1 MWTASGWRVLGA
13 ATLLLAH
20 TGNHS
25 RVRQR
30 RGGSFASSL
39 TDRQLA
45 HRRSAEPFSGMGPHL
60 YRTSGRL
67 YLVLAN
73 FPRTLHRIGAM
84 VAFCVLTCGLLA
96 GPLAST
102 AHAEGTAS
110 RFIAEGNLAKD
121 GTLKV
126 KQTITLTGVA
136 PPELS
141 QRIET
146 REDLVGARQ
155 YVQKLSDITAMVKGT
170 PVQPTIKTE
179 DRFTTVTVP
188 TNSSTEVVMMYT
200 VTGAVVTIDSGTA
213 LRWRMLQGLS
223 AQVTQFTATVQI
235 PTQFSYIKCTAG
247 SPNSTVPCNFAAAS
261 TESAQIPTFR
271 DGPRGEGEVVAI
283 DIGFPRG
290 GVASNEMIDYQW
302 TIGRAFSAEPLPL
315 AVALGL
321 LALGGVALYGLH
333 RRAGVDKSPE
343 GEVSKTGEF
352 VPTGAGQSEFRV
364 VGDVRPGHVGTV
376 ADERV
381 DPIDVTATLIDLAV
395 RGHLVINELARESE
409 FAQTDWEIRLV
420 DEDDGLLPFEQQL
433 LDGIAAPGS
442 SVRVSD
448 LAGKVQE
455 SIGGVQNALYDEMVS
470 NGWYERRPDDTRSRW
485 TQLALAALIISVVLT
500 GVLAAF
506 TTFGLVGLALIVLSL
521 GLVFVAQ
528 EMPARTAKGTAL
540 LGGLGALRSDLLSHP
555 TNQMPPG
562 RELQE
567 ISEVLPYAIVLGGSD
582 RWLDAMVAS
591 DADEHPDSDDISWY
605 HGPENWHLRDLPD
618 SIRNFVTTVSGSL
631 FSR

>member
-1 MWTASGWRVLGA
+1 M
-13 ATLLLAH
+13 
-20 TGNHS
+20 
-25 RVRQR
+25 
-30 RGGSFASSL
+30 
-39 TDRQLA
+39 
-45 HRRSAEPFSGMGPHL
+45 
-60 YRTSGRL
+60 
-67 YLVLAN
+67 
-73 FPRTLHRIGAM
+73 I
-84 VAFCVLTCGLLA
+84 AFCVLTCGLLA
-96 GPLAST
+96 GPLALT
-102 AHAEGTAS
+102 AYAEGTAS
-110 RFIAEGNLAKD
+110 TFIAEGNLAKD

-126 KQTITLTGVA
+126 KQTIALTGAV

-141 QRIET
+141 QRFET
-146 REDLVGARQ
+146 REDLVGDRQ
-155 YVQKLSDITAMVKGT
+155 YVQRLSDITAMVKGV

-188 TNSSTEVVMMYT
+188 TNGSTEVVMMYT

-247 SPNSTVPCNFAAAS
+247 SPNSTVPCTFAAAG
-261 TESAQIPTFR
+261 TETAQIPTFR

-283 DIGFPRG
+283 DIGFPPG
-290 GVASNEMIDYQW
+290 GVASNEVIDYQW
-302 TIGRAFSAEPLPL
+302 TVGRAFSVAPLPL
-315 AVALGL
+315 ALALGL

-333 RRAGVDKSPE
+333 RRAGVDSSTD
-343 GEVSKTGEF
+343 GQISKTGEF

-364 VGDVRPGHVGTV
+364 VGDIRPGHVGTV

-395 RGHLVINELARESE
+395 RGHLVIDELPRESE
-409 FAQTDWEIRLV
+409 FAPTDWEIRRI
-420 DEDDGLLPFEQQL
+420 DGNDGLLPFEQQL

-470 NGWYERRPDDTRSRW
+470 NGWFERRPDDTRNRW
-485 TQLALAALIISVVLT
+485 TQLALAALILSVVVT

-540 LGGLGALRSDLLSHP
+540 LGGLGALRSDLMSHP

-562 RELQE
+562 GELRE

-582 RWLDAMVAS
+582 RWLDAIVAS
-591 DADEHPDSDDISWY
+591 DADEHPDSDDLSWY